1 MTPRGLIWLIPGIAM
16 VFGIHTWQKNIRT
29 TPMMLDRDFDQACR
43 WIALQ
48 VPQPEVIASRHP
60 GDVFWRSGHV
70 GVRWPEQSTI
80 EEVAEDLAQKNV
92 GFLLVDRGRFVGD
105 NLPDW
110 LAPASLD
117 RRPDLFQPV
126 LIEGLKESQTKV
138 WKVLHEDRTK
148 LGSANQID

>member
-1 MTPRGLIWLIPGIAM
+1 
-16 VFGIHTWQKNIRT
+16 
-29 TPMMLDRDFDQACR
+29 
-43 WIALQ
+43 
-48 VPQPEVIASRHP
+48 
-60 GDVFWRSGHV
+60 V

-110 LAPASLD
+110 LAPASLN

-126 LIEGLKESQTKV
+126 LIEGLKEGHTKV
-138 WKVLHEDRTK
+138 WKVLREDRSK
-148 LGSANQID
+148 PESANHID